1 MTEQRR
7 WNEQQSR
14 TALQYETDFAT
25 SRPDPFLEDST
36 MADSQ
41 SDLFSLESFST
52 QPQDTTMEEAEEI
65 AQQEQMELQA
75 LVDLAEQDP
84 EDHEQLPDRS
94 NTPNYDD
101 DDYDSLFMEFIA
113 ADPDVDMTSG

>member
-1 MTEQRR
+1 
-7 WNEQQSR
+7 
-14 TALQYETDFAT
+14 
-25 SRPDPFLEDST
+25 
-36 MADSQ
+36 
-41 SDLFSLESFST
+41 
-52 QPQDTTMEEAEEI
+52 MEEAEEI